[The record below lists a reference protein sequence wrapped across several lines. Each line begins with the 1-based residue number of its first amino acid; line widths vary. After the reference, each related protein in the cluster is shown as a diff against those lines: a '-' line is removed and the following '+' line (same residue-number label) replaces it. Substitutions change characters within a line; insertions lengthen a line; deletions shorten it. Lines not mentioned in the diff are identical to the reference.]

1 MFAGWLKLA
10 CALLCAFLLSLLGTA
25 GEAAHIDAGTEGGA
39 AKWCGA
45 AKPGAPW
52 LSGARGGQGC
62 PLAAAAKT
70 VPARPLPMLAWALRS
85 EPGTCRRPPAAPVS
99 TGLQAVPA
107 ENRSM
112 SGVVRLLI

>member
-1 MFAGWLKLA
+1 MFAGWLKFA
-10 CALLCAFLLSLLGTA
+10 CALLCAFFLPLLGAT
-25 GEAAHIDAGTEGGA
+25 GEAVHIDAGAESGA

-45 AKPGAPW
+45 AKSGAAW

-85 EPGTCRRPPAAPVS
+85 EPGTCRRPSAAPVS
-99 TGLQAVPA
+99 TGLHAVPT
-107 ENRSM
+107 ESRSRP
-112 SGVVRLLI
+112 GVVRLLI